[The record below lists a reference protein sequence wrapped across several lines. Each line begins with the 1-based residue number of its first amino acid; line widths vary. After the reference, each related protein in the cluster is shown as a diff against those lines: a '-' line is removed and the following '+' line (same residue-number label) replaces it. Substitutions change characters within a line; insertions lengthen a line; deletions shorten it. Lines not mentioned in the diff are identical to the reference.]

1 MASPYELMVK
11 LQGVRNKLLD
21 ETENIIYRNEN
32 KIIQLNSSQ
41 IEQHIGFD
49 NKQLENTDKTFTG
62 LYRMNSFTE
71 AGGFHQIGQPYN
83 FTDSGNF
90 FRGFYVEVLPNL
102 TQIEIGSTG
111 TGTGDKDRFFRGY
124 NNIFGLTSQNQYKL
138 NYEIILPELQRF
150 IKQQIG

>member
-11 LQGVRNKLLD
+11 LQGVRNSILD

-49 NKQLENTDKTFTG
+49 NKKLENTDKTFTG
-62 LYRMNSFTE
+62 LYRSNTFTE
-71 AGGFHQIGQPYN
+71 VGGFHQIGQPYN
-83 FTDSGNF
+83 FTDSGDF

-102 TQIEIGSTG
+102 VQIEIGSTG
-111 TGTGDKDRFFRGY
+111 TGTGDKDRFIRGY
-124 NNIFGLTSQNQYKL
+124 TNIFGLISQNQYKL
-138 NYEIILPELQRF
+138 NYEIILPDIQKF
-150 IKQQIG
+150 VKQQLG

>member
-1 MASPYELMVK
+1 MTSPYDLMLK
-11 LQGVRNKLLD
+11 IQEVRNSILD

-32 KIIQLNSSQ
+32 KIIQLNTSQ
-41 IEQHIGFD
+41 IDQHIGFD
-49 NKQLENTDKTFTG
+49 NKQLENANKTFTG
-62 LYRMNSFTE
+62 LYRANNFTE

-83 FTDSGNF
+83 FTDSGDF

-124 NNIFGLTSQNQYKL
+124 YNIFGLTQQNQYIL

-150 IKQQIG
+150 IKQKIG

>member
-11 LQGVRNKLLD
+11 LQGVRNSILD

-32 KIIQLNSSQ
+32 KIIQLNASQ
-41 IEQHIGFD
+41 IERHIGFD

-62 LYRMNSFTE
+62 LYRSNTFTE
-71 AGGFHQIGQPYN
+71 TGGFHQIGQPYN

-111 TGTGDKDRFFRGY
+111 TGSGDKASFFRGY

-150 IKQQIG
+150 IRQQIG

>member
-1 MASPYELMVK
+1 MVK
-11 LQGVRNKLLD
+11 LQGVRNSILD
-21 ETENIIYRNEN
+21 ETENIVYRNEN
-32 KIIQLNSSQ
+32 KIIQLNTSQ
-41 IEQHIGFD
+41 IDQHIGFD
-49 NKQLENTDKTFTG
+49 NKQLENADKTFTG
-62 LYRMNSFTE
+62 LYRANNFTE

-83 FTDSGNF
+83 FTDSGDF

-111 TGTGDKDRFFRGY
+111 TGTGDKQMFFRGY
-124 NNIFGLTSQNQYKL
+124 YNIFGLTQQNQYIL

>member
-1 MASPYELMVK
+1 MTSPYDLMLK
-11 LQGVRNKLLD
+11 IQEVRNSILD

-32 KIIQLNSSQ
+32 KIIQLNTSQ
-41 IEQHIGFD
+41 IDQHIGFD
-49 NKQLENTDKTFTG
+49 NKQLENADKTFTG
-62 LYRMNSFTE
+62 LYRANNFTE

-83 FTDSGNF
+83 FTDSGDF

-124 NNIFGLTSQNQYKL
+124 YNIFGLTQQNQYIL

>member
-1 MASPYELMVK
+1 MTSPYDLMVK
-11 LQGVRNKLLD
+11 LQGVRNSILD

-32 KIIQLNSSQ
+32 KIIQLNTSQ
-41 IEQHIGFD
+41 IDKHIGFD
-49 NKQLENTDKTFTG
+49 NKKLENTDETFTG
-62 LYRMNSFTE
+62 LYQDNNFTE
-71 AGGFHQIGQPYN
+71 SGGFHQIGQPYD
-83 FTDSGNF
+83 FTDSGDF

-124 NNIFGLTSQNQYKL
+124 YNIFGLTLQNQQIL

>member
-1 MASPYELMVK
+1 MTSPYDLMVK

-32 KIIQLNSSQ
+32 KIIQLNTSQ

-62 LYRMNSFTE
+62 LYRANTFTE
-71 AGGFHQIGQPYN
+71 VGGFHQIGQPYN

-90 FRGFYVEVLPNL
+90 F
-102 TQIEIGSTG
+102 
-111 TGTGDKDRFFRGY
+111 
-124 NNIFGLTSQNQYKL
+124 
-138 NYEIILPELQRF
+138 
-150 IKQQIG
+150 

>member
-1 MASPYELMVK
+1 MTSPYDLMVK
-11 LQGVRNKLLD
+11 LQGVRNSILD

-32 KIIQLNSSQ
+32 KIIQLNTSQ
-41 IEQHIGFD
+41 IDQHIGFD
-49 NKQLENTDKTFTG
+49 NKQLENADKTFTG
-62 LYRMNSFTE
+62 LYRANNFTE
-71 AGGFHQIGQPYN
+71 VGGFHQIGQPYN
-83 FTDSGNF
+83 FTDSGDF

-124 NNIFGLTSQNQYKL
+124 YNIFGLTLQNQQIL

>member
-1 MASPYELMVK
+1 MTSPYDLMVK
-11 LQGVRNKLLD
+11 LQGVRNSILD

-49 NKQLENTDKTFTG
+49 NKKLVNTDPLFNGIYSK
-62 LYRMNSFTE
+62 SHFTE
-71 AGGFHQIGQPYN
+71 SGGFHLAGTPYD
-83 FTDSGNF
+83 FTNSGNF
-90 FRGFYVEVLPNL
+90 FSYFYVEVLPNL
-102 TQIEIGSTG
+102 VQIEIGSTG
-111 TGTGDKDRFFRGY
+111 TGAGNKHEFFRGY

-138 NYEIILPELQRF
+138 NYEIILPELQKF

>member
-1 MASPYELMVK
+1 MTSPYDLMVK
-11 LQGVRNKLLD
+11 LQGVRNSILD
-21 ETENIIYRNEN
+21 ETENIVYRNEN
-32 KIIQLNSSQ
+32 KIIQLNTSQ
-41 IEQHIGFD
+41 IDQHIGFD
-49 NKQLENTDKTFTG
+49 NKKLENTDETFTG
-62 LYRMNSFTE
+62 SYQDNNFTE

-83 FTDSGNF
+83 FTDSGDF

-111 TGTGDKDRFFRGY
+111 TGTGDKQRFFRGY
-124 NNIFGLTSQNQYKL
+124 YNIFGLTQQNQYIL

>member
-1 MASPYELMVK
+1 MTSPYDLMVK
-11 LQGVRNKLLD
+11 LQGVRNSILD

-32 KIIQLNSSQ
+32 KIIQLNTSQ

-49 NKQLENTDKTFTG
+49 NKKLVNTDPLFNGFYSKNHFTQ
-62 LYRMNSFTE
+62 L
-71 AGGFHQIGQPYN
+71 GGFHQAGEPYD
-83 FTDSGNF
+83 FTNSGDF

-111 TGTGDKDRFFRGY
+111 TGADDKDRFFRGY

-138 NYEIILPELQRF
+138 NYEIILPELQKF
-150 IKQQIG
+150 IQQQLG